1 MNLQLLARN
10 PLTYKKPND
19 KQTVTGYKLLKL
31 LHVHG
36 PLPVTALTQS
46 LDISTPVLSGILSRL
61 VKEKWI
67 EKKGKGDS
75 IGGRR
80 PDLYALRDHSFFTIC
95 IDVELFAT
103 RLAIVDNNFNIVT
116 AIENVALHLGN
127 SRKDFCANIRKAVKS
142 LLASVK
148 IAKDRIIG
156 CSIGMP
162 GLTSQSLGE
171 NYTYLLDQADHPL
184 QYDLEQD
191 LKLPVVLQNDVKG
204 AALAELRHGLAR
216 GRQNVLV
223 LLMDWGVGLGII
235 MDGQVRQGSW
245 GFSGEIGHIP
255 FVENGELCY
264 CGKRGCLETVASG
277 LALSKIA
284 RKDISTGTSSILGNL
299 SKKDIQELAPSH
311 IIDAANKGDQYAI
324 QLLSDIGA
332 NIGKGTSTLIQL
344 FNPELIILSGKIAE
358 AKQYITLPM
367 QQAINTYCM
376 TQVREKT
383 KIISSN
389 HPEHFR
395 FFGYA
400 TNAIETFLDASIKAA
415 GS

>member
-1 MNLQLLARN
+1 ALL
-10 PLTYKKPND
+10 
-19 KQTVTGYKLLKL
+19 
-31 LHVHG
+31 
-36 PLPVTALTQS
+36 S
-46 LDISTPVLSGILSRL
+46 
-61 VKEKWI
+61 
-67 EKKGKGDS
+67 
-75 IGGRR
+75 
-80 PDLYALRDHSFFTIC
+80 
-95 IDVELFAT
+95 
-103 RLAIVDNNFNIVT
+103 
-116 AIENVALHLGN
+116 
-127 SRKDFCANIRKAVKS
+127 
-142 LLASVK
+142 SVK
-148 IAKDRIIG
+148 IPRERIIG

-162 GLTSQSLGE
+162 GLISQGLGE
-171 NYTYLLDQADHPL
+171 NYTYLLDEPQQSL
-184 QYDLEQD
+184 QQDLETTLQ
-191 LKLPVVLQNDVKG
+191 LPVLLQNDVKG
-204 AALAELRHGLAR
+204 AALAELRYGLAR
-216 GRQNVLV
+216 GKQNVLV

-235 MDGQVRQGSW
+235 MDGEVRQGSW

-255 FVENGELCY
+255 FIENGELCY

-284 RKDISTGTSSILGNL
+284 RKDISTGTTSILGKL
-299 SKKDIQELAPSH
+299 SSKDIQELAPSH

-383 KIISSN
+383 KIISAN

-395 FFGYA
+395 MFGYA
-400 TNAIETFLDASIKAA
+400 TNAIEAFLDASIDAA
-415 GS
+415 GG

>member
-1 MNLQLLARN
+1 MNIDLLAKN
-10 PLTYKKPND
+10 PLTKKVRVS
-19 KQTVTGYKLLKL
+19 KQDLIAFKLLRL
-31 LHVHG
+31 LHING
-36 PLPVTALTQS
+36 PMPVTALTKT
-46 LDISTPVLSGILSRL
+46 LDISTPVLSAMLSRL

-67 EKKGKGDS
+67 EKKGKGAS

-80 PDLYALRDHSFFTIC
+80 PDLYACRDQSFFTIC

-103 RLAIVDNNFNIVT
+103 RLAIVDNNFNIIT
-116 AIENVALHLGN
+116 SIKNIPLQLGN
-127 SRKDFCANIRKAVKS
+127 SRKDFCSQIHKAMKA
-142 LLASVK
+142 LLSSVK
-148 IAKDRIIG
+148 IPRERIIG

-162 GLTSQSLGE
+162 GLISQGLGE
-171 NYTYLLDQADHPL
+171 NYTYLLDEPEQSL
-184 QYDLEQD
+184 QQDLETTLQ
-191 LKLPVVLQNDVKG
+191 LPVVLQNDVKG
-204 AALAELRHGLAR
+204 AALAELRYGLAK
-216 GRQNVLV
+216 GKQNVLV

-235 MDGQVRQGSW
+235 MDGEVRQGSW

-255 FVENGELCY
+255 FIENGELCY

-284 RKDISTGTSSILGNL
+284 RKDISTGTTSILGKL
-299 SKKDIQELAPSH
+299 SPKDIQELAPSH

-395 FFGYA
+395 MFGYA
-400 TNAIETFLDASIKAA
+400 TNAVESFLDATIEQAEK
-415 GS
+415 

>member
-1 MNLQLLARN
+1 MNKSFS
-10 PLTYKKPND
+10 KKILFLSKKSSSKKN
-19 KQTVTGYKLLKL
+19 KAAGKLLKL
-31 LHVHG
+31 LNVAG
-36 PLPVTALTQS
+36 PLPVNVITRQLN
-46 LDISTPVLSGILSRL
+46 ISVPVLSDLLACL

-75 IGGRR
+75 AGGRR
-80 PDLYALRDHSFFTIC
+80 PDLYGLRDQSLFTIC

-103 RLAIVDNNFNIVT
+103 RMAVVDNNFNIVT
-116 AIENVALHLGN
+116 AIRETAFQLGN
-127 SRKDFCANIRKAVKS
+127 SRQNFCNTISEGVS
-142 LLASVK
+142 QLLSSADISKEK
-148 IAKDRIIG
+148 IVG
-156 CSIGMP
+156 CSLGMP
-162 GLTSQSLGE
+162 GLISQSLGE
-171 NYTYLLDQADHPL
+171 NYTYLFDPGAPAL
-184 QYDLEQD
+184 QQELEAILQM
-191 LKLPVVLQNDVKG
+191 PVVLQNDVKG
-204 AALAELRHGLAR
+204 AALAELRHGLAK
-216 GRQNVLV
+216 GKKEVLV

-255 FVENGELCY
+255 FVEDGTLCY

-277 LALSKIA
+277 LALSRIA
-284 RKDISTGTSSILGNL
+284 RKDISTGTSSILAKL
-299 SKKDIQELAPSH
+299 SKTDIQELAPSH

-324 QLLSDIGA
+324 QLLSEIGA

-358 AKQYITLPM
+358 ARQYITLPM

-383 KIISSN
+383 KIITST
-389 HPEHFR
+389 HPAHFR

-400 TNAIETFLDASIKAA
+400 ANAMDVFFDVITADEE
-415 GS
+415 

>member
-1 MNLQLLARN
+1 M
-10 PLTYKKPND
+10 
-19 KQTVTGYKLLKL
+19 
-31 LHVHG
+31 
-36 PLPVTALTQS
+36 
-46 LDISTPVLSGILSRL
+46 
-61 VKEKWI
+61 
-67 EKKGKGDS
+67 
-75 IGGRR
+75 GRR
-80 PDLYALRDHSFFTIC
+80 AWHCYGWPGKTGQLG
-95 IDVELFAT
+95 LF
-103 RLAIVDNNFNIVT
+103 
-116 AIENVALHLGN
+116 
-127 SRKDFCANIRKAVKS
+127 
-142 LLASVK
+142 
-148 IAKDRIIG
+148 
-156 CSIGMP
+156 
-162 GLTSQSLGE
+162 
-171 NYTYLLDQADHPL
+171 
-184 QYDLEQD
+184 
-191 LKLPVVLQNDVKG
+191 
-204 AALAELRHGLAR
+204 
-216 GRQNVLV
+216 
-223 LLMDWGVGLGII
+223 
-235 MDGQVRQGSW
+235 
-245 GFSGEIGHIP
+245 GEIGHIP

-284 RKDISTGTSSILGNL
+284 RKDISTGTTSILGNL

-389 HPEHFR
+389 HPEYFR

-400 TNAIETFLDASIKAA
+400 TNAIEAFLDASIEEA
-415 GS
+415 GG

>member
-1 MNLQLLARN
+1 M
-10 PLTYKKPND
+10 
-19 KQTVTGYKLLKL
+19 
-31 LHVHG
+31 
-36 PLPVTALTQS
+36 
-46 LDISTPVLSGILSRL
+46 
-61 VKEKWI
+61 
-67 EKKGKGDS
+67 
-75 IGGRR
+75 
-80 PDLYALRDHSFFTIC
+80 
-95 IDVELFAT
+95 

-116 AIENVALHLGN
+116 PIKTIALHLGN
-127 SRKDFCANIRKAVKS
+127 SRKDFCGNILKSVRSLLSAVK
-142 LLASVK
+142 
-148 IAKDRIIG
+148 IPRERIIG

-162 GLTSQSLGE
+162 GLISQGLGE
-171 NYTYLLDQADHPL
+171 NYTYLLDQTEQSL
-184 QYDLEQD
+184 QQDLEAVLQ
-191 LKLPVVLQNDVKG
+191 LPVILQNDVKG
-204 AALAELRHGLAR
+204 AALAELRYGLAK
-216 GRQNVLV
+216 GKQNVLV

-235 MDGQVRQGSW
+235 MDGEIRQGSW

-255 FVENGELCY
+255 FIEHGELCY

-284 RKDISTGTSSILGNL
+284 RKDISSGTTSILGNL

-395 FFGYA
+395 IFGYA
-400 TNAIETFLDASIKAA
+400 ANAVESF
-415 GS
+415 

>member
-1 MNLQLLARN
+1 MNIDLLEKTPFIGKN
-10 PLTYKKPND
+10 MTKK
-19 KQTVTGYKLLKL
+19 QRLIALKL
-31 LHVHG
+31 LRILHING
-36 PLPVTALTQS
+36 PMPVTELTRR
-46 LDISTPVLSGILSRL
+46 LDISTPVLSSLLSGL
-61 VKEKWI
+61 AKERWI
-67 EKKGKGDS
+67 EKRGKGDS
-75 IGGRR
+75 VGGRR
-80 PDLYALRDHSFFTIC
+80 PDLFACRGHSLYTIC
-95 IDVELFAT
+95 IDVELFTT
-103 RLAIVDNNFNIVT
+103 RLAIVDNHFDILSPVKNME
-116 AIENVALHLGN
+116 APLSN
-127 SRKDFCANIRKAVKS
+127 SRKDFCGNICKEVTS
-142 LLASVK
+142 LLNSTK
-148 IAKDRIIG
+148 IPRDRIIG

-162 GLTSQSLGE
+162 GLISQELGE
-171 NYTYLLDQADHPL
+171 NYTYLLHQTDNSL
-184 QYDLEQD
+184 QHDLEKTLQ
-191 LKLPVVLQNDVKG
+191 LPVLLQNDVKG
-204 AALAELRHGLAR
+204 AALAELRYGLAK
-216 GRQNVLV
+216 GKQNVLV

-235 MDGQVRQGSW
+235 MDGEVRQGST

-255 FVENGELCY
+255 FIENGDLCY

-284 RKDISTGTSSILGNL
+284 RKDISAGTTSLLGKL
-299 SKKDIQELAPSH
+299 TPSDIQQLAPSH

-395 FFGYA
+395 MFGYA
-400 TNAIETFLDASIKAA
+400 SNAIESFFDATIEA
-415 GS
+415 G